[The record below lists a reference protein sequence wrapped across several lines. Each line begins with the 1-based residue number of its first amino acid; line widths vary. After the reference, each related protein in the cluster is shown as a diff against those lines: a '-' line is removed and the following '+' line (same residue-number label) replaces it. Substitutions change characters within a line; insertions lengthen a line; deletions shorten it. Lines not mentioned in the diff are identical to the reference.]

1 MSIKNKNITA
11 ALVSGSLLAIS
22 GCGGS
27 GGGSPE
33 TAPPPTSPDSTAE
46 EGASDS
52 VAVGEL
58 NFTSGDIQESA
69 AAAATARAKFGS
81 VTQSSNVAGG
91 ATTDRASA
99 AFNGSQLTFSVTR
112 SNGSVVNFSPP
123 TEQVRTFA
131 APDEGSGD
139 QNWGG
144 WTLAGPETGNSRSI
158 AFVAANWNRQAA
170 QTEWLAQGIWINIGN
185 ADNPTPRDI
194 EIGTFVDG
202 PEIERDADLSGLS
215 GTATYNA
222 VVSGLYVSP
231 NPPGEQGD
239 DAPEVGIFN
248 SRLSL
253 TANFGSNK
261 ISGCV
266 GCSGGIEIT
275 EISDPADDE
284 EPSRVNF
291 RIRLGEADINDNGR
305 VESGGVSVE
314 TGLQDVPI
322 TSEGSWSGR
331 FSSENAGDRPR
342 AVAGTVGASFTLGD
356 ATNSQ
361 SVVLVGSFLSPR
373 NDLAGD
379 STP

>member
-1 MSIKNKNITA
+1 MSIKNITA
-11 ALVSGSLLAIS
+11 ALVSGSLLAVS
-22 GCGGS
+22 GCG

-33 TAPPPTSPDSTAE
+33 TAPTPTSPDPTSE

-52 VAVGEL
+52 VAVGDL

-69 AAAATARAKFGS
+69 TAAATARAKFGS

-112 SNGSVVNFSPP
+112 SDGSVLNFIPP
-123 TEQVRTFA
+123 TEEVRTFA

-139 QNWGG
+139 QNWDS
-144 WTLAGPETGNSRSI
+144 WTLRPEDGNSRSI

-170 QTEWLAQGIWINIGN
+170 QTEWLAQGFWINTGN

-231 NPPGEQGD
+231 NPPGEQDD

-266 GCSGGIEIT
+266 GCASGIEIT

-284 EPSRVNF
+284 EPFRVRF

-314 TGLQDVPI
+314 TSLPNAPI

-331 FSSENAGDRPR
+331 FSSENAGGLPR
-342 AVAGTVGASFTLGD
+342 AVAGTVGASFRLGD
-356 ATNSQ
+356 ATSSQ